1 MLSGKYFFSD
11 EIAHPFNHLKPG
23 DWVIYDN
30 DDRSLV
36 VSIAKVTGFEIDT
49 YATVI
54 VVLEAPNTPT
64 NQVVRRHFSDIK
76 IGKMK
81 KITNPKF

>member
-1 MLSGKYFFSD
+1 MLLDKYFFSD

-23 DWVIYDN
+23 DWVAYDDN
-30 DDRSLV
+30 PDSKV
-36 VSIAKVTGFEIDT
+36 VSIAKVIGFEIDT
-49 YATVI
+49 YATVV

-81 KITNPKF
+81 KITNPNI